1 MTTLKHAI
9 ILIIGIL
16 ATSVFAEF
24 VPTYMTE
31 ADSGKADTVHMKTT
45 QISGTGIAFNEHY
58 IVTTGDVARNAEKLA
73 AIVVMINNTPVVA
86 RVEHSVDTV
95 FDKSVNEYLN
105 AAIIQVDNSVSLTAC
120 KIEDRAVKVGE
131 PVTVTGFLETNPKVQ
146 VKAFPAK
153 VVADSTFPHYF
164 AHALNVRLPGGFSG
178 AAISRHGKVI
188 GMTFGN
194 STRKENTSFFY
205 DGMLISQYIMHKNKP
220 TTTDVSKCTYQV
232 RSYVPVE

>member
-1 MTTLKHAI
+1 MKHTI
-9 ILIIGIL
+9 ILIICIL
-16 ATSVFAEF
+16 ATSVFAEI

-31 ADSGKADTVHMKTT
+31 ADSGKADTVQMKTT

-58 IVTTGDVARNAEKLA
+58 IVTTGDVARHAEKLA

-205 DGMLISQYIMHKNKP
+205 DGMLLSQYIMHKNKP

-232 RSYVPVE
+232 RSYVQVQ